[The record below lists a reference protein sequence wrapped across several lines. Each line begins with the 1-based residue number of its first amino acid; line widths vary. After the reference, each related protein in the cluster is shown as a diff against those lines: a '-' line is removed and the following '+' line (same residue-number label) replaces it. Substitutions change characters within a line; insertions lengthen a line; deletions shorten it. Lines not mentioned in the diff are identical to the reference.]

1 MSKKIDE
8 LNNDKPKELTRAEM
22 DIMMI
27 LWQKERA
34 LVRDILDDMKEPK
47 PAVSTVSTI
56 VRILETKGFVGHK
69 AYGHTYEY
77 YPLITKD
84 EYTNTYMNNVLENF
98 FEGSLSQLVSFFSNQ
113 KSISLKETDEI
124 LKMLNNQKNK

>member
-1 MSKKIDE
+1 MKGKIEEMDE
-8 LNNDKPKELTRAEM
+8 NKPKELTRAEM

-34 LVRDILDDMKEPK
+34 LVRDILDEMKEPK

-69 AYGHTYEY
+69 AYGHTHEY
-77 YPLITKD
+77 FPLVTKD
-84 EYTNTYMNNVLENF
+84 DYTNSYMSGVLDNF
-98 FEGSLSQLVSFFSNQ
+98 FEGSISRLVNFFSSQ
-113 KSISLKETDEI
+113 KSISVKEADEI
-124 LKMLNNQKNK
+124 LKMLNNKKR

>member
-27 LWQKERA
+27 LWRKERA
-34 LVRDILDDMKEPK
+34 LVRDILDEMKEPK

-56 VRILETKGFVGHK
+56 VRILEAKGFVGHK

-84 EYTNTYMNNVLENF
+84 EYTNTYMSGVLDNF
-98 FEGSLSQLVSFFSNQ
+98 FEGSISRLVNFFSSQ
-113 KSISLKETDEI
+113 KSISVKEADEI
-124 LKMLNNQKNK
+124 LEMLNNKKR